1 MKKWFNKKL
10 LNQTGSSLIEVIV
23 ATGVI
28 ALVLTALVAGMTVSL
43 QTSAEAKYRSQAIK
57 RGQEAMEVF
66 RRERTLLGWHGF
78 INQFGSGGTYCL
90 QTLPAPRGS
99 FTLGEC
105 ASNESLVISGL
116 DFYRNAIVS
125 VDNTDPT
132 NAQMKVEIVIT
143 WNSGRTEH
151 NIDLT
156 QVFRQWD

>member
-66 RRERTLLGWHGF
+66 RRERTLWRFFAERELYWVGMVLL
-78 INQFGSGGTYCL
+78 IN
-90 QTLPAPRGS
+90 
-99 FTLGEC
+99 
-105 ASNESLVISGL
+105 LVVVVL
-116 DFYRNAIVS
+116 TVCKRYQHQEEVLLW
-125 VDNTDPT
+125 V
-132 NAQMKVEIVIT
+132 NAQAMRV
-143 WNSGRTEH
+143 
-151 NIDLT
+151 
-156 QVFRQWD
+156 